1 MKRQLMKIIFRFAA
15 VVFVLVLVFTFIG
28 CVTPN
33 SKTLLSDIQIK
44 AIQSLW
50 NLDDYPM
57 NVYLGISAPYVDT
70 NKMVSEALYQCARS
84 IAISHR
90 IQVESSLVSESS
102 AQAGMLSFATEGSA
116 VYFEN
121 EIKEILERLELREVR
136 GDSGVGIVVIATDP
150 SVPALPRPF
159 TETYDL
165 TGRPSWVD
173 QLPKIPGYLTA
184 VGETLGYRFV
194 RDSLEAAD
202 VLAAEQLLR
211 LSSEAVT
218 QARSYSTSSTLNT
231 GSGSQESFQEGV
243 LQISEGT
250 LQGFYVLARWYDSA
264 SNRYYS
270 LAVVPH

>member
-15 VVFVLVLVFTFIG
+15 VVFVLVLVITLIG

-33 SKTLLSDIQIK
+33 AETVLSDIQIK
-44 AIQSLW
+44 AIQPLWSLEG
-50 NLDDYPM
+50 YPM
-57 NVYLGISAPYVDT
+57 NVFMGISAPYVDT

-84 IAISHR
+84 IAISQR

-102 AQAGMLSFATEGSA
+102 AQAGLLSFATEGSA

-121 EIKEILERLELREVR
+121 EIKEILERLELREMR
-136 GDSGVGIVVIATDP
+136 GGTSTGVVVIATDP
-150 SVPALPRPF
+150 SVPAFPRLF

-165 TGRPSWVD
+165 TGRPYWVD
-173 QLPKIPGYLTA
+173 QLPEIPGYYTA
-184 VGETLGYRFV
+184 VGETRGYRFV
-194 RDSLEAAD
+194 HDSLETAD
-202 VLAAEQLLR
+202 VLAAEALLR

-218 QARSYSTSSTLNT
+218 QARSYSVSSTLNT
-231 GSGSQESFQEGV
+231 ESGSQESFQEGV

-270 LAVVPH
+270 LATVPR